1 MRTLRICA
9 IAMALVLVLLLCSAS
24 SVFAAEQADPVTPFS
39 PLLFSLVLLFAT
51 ILIGIIAVLGGT
63 GGGVI
68 FTPLMMGITPI
79 DSYIIRATGLLVA
92 LAGSLIA
99 ARPFLHKGLANIKL
113 LLLAAVPYTI
123 FAVIGSLMAGYIKDT
138 MGATGDALIRLI
150 LGVLVVGIALLII
163 FGGRRVEYPEAK
175 KIDRFSERLSVGTVY
190 WEESLKHT
198 VSYKI
203 GRVPLG
209 LVLFCFV
216 GIISGLFGVGAGWAM
231 VPVLNMAMFAPLKIA
246 AASSKVLIGLGDTG
260 AVWPYLLNGGIFP
273 LFAIPSMVGLVIGTS
288 IGAKL
293 MPRVNAGFIRWLVI
307 GIMFASGGKLVYDGI
322 TKLVSG

>member
-1 MRTLRICA
+1 MRLLRISA
-9 IAMALVLVLLLCSAS
+9 VVAALVLALTILGANAVY
-24 SVFAAEQADPVTPFS
+24 AADQVDPVTTLNPV
-39 PLLFSLVLLFAT
+39 LFAVILLFAT
-51 ILIGIIAVLGGT
+51 TIIGIVAVLGGT

-99 ARPFLHKGLANIKL
+99 ARPFLRKGLANIKL
-113 LLLAAVPYTI
+113 LLLAAVPYTA

-138 MGATGDALIRLI
+138 MGDTGEAMIRLV
-150 LGVLVVGIALLII
+150 LGVLVVGIACLII

-175 KIDRFSERLSVGTVY
+175 KIDSVSEKLSIGTTY
-190 WEESLKHT
+190 WEASLGAV
-198 VSYKI
+198 VSYKV

-209 LVLFCFV
+209 IVLFCFV

-231 VPVLNMAMFAPLKIA
+231 VPVLNMMMFAPLKIA
-246 AASSKVLIGLGDTG
+246 AATSKVLIGMGDTG

-288 IGAKL
+288 IGAKI
-293 MPRVNAGFIRWLVI
+293 MPKVNAGFVRWLVI

-322 TKLVSG
+322 MKLLG